1 MDMRLSIAE
10 LVKNA
15 IGEAYPNAQ
24 GVPEDLGALLEVPPE
39 KEMGDFAFPCF
50 KLSKALRMG
59 PPMIAKTL
67 AEHINAPETARVECV
82 GGYLNFFFNR
92 ENFARQLMQGLKETA
107 ILGRKR
113 SLGLHAQQFGHRNI
127 QFLAKLRNIIYVRT
141 GQSQFPVADRRLGVS
156 ESGSKL
162 CLIHSGFGTV
172 LADDLTDMRTSFCID
187 DRAATSTSCFLL

>member
-1 MDMRLSIAE
+1 MKRMDMRLSIAE
-10 LVKNA
+10 LVKKA

-92 ENFARQLMQGLKETA
+92 ENFARQLMQVVMAAPEKWGSSEEGKGKTVCLDYSSINIA
-107 ILGRKR
+107 KR
-113 SLGLHAQQFGHRNI
+113 FHIGH
-127 QFLAKLRNIIYVRT
+127 LST
-141 GQSQFPVADRRLGVS
+141 
-156 ESGSKL
+156 
-162 CLIHSGFGTV
+162 TV
-172 LADDLTDMRTSFCID
+172 LGNALKRIYDFLGGKRWASTIW
-187 DRAATSTSCFLL
+187 ATGVPSLARWCAPTKSGA